1 MQIHLSPALLTSLIP
16 LAIFCLCVFV
26 PIGIVVWI
34 RGRQTRGKKNPL
46 NFDLLRSPGQ
56 SLKEEIEGISEKIAE
71 HLFVMFIVP
80 LALYTAIVSEFAL
93 TSTPPSSFLLIVY
106 LGAAV
111 GTAVVFSLK
120 IFRLMHTRTHY
131 RLGYDCELMVGQGL
145 HSLLAEGF
153 RVFHDFPGDGFN
165 IDHIAIGPTGV
176 FAIETKGRAKSS
188 KAENRNWEVRYDG
201 RQLAFPGWTE
211 TRPIT
216 QAVDQAKWLCAWLC
230 QATGSET
237 PVEPVLAVPGWYIKR
252 TGPGGLRVYNGKNPG
267 FLARGVQ
274 VLSDE
279 QIQAIAFQV
288 ERQCRA
294 VATTAYQM
302 DSAKK

>member
-16 LAIFCLCVFV
+16 LGIFCLCVFL
-26 PIGIVVWI
+26 PAGIVLWV
-34 RGRQTRGKKNPL
+34 RGRQTRGKKHPL

-56 SLKEEIEGISEKIAE
+56 SLKERIEEITEKITDYL
-71 HLFVMFIVP
+71 LFMFMGP
-80 LALYTAIVSEFAL
+80 LALYAIVVSQYL
-93 TSTPPSSFLLIVY
+93 TSTPPSSLLLIVY
-106 LGAAV
+106 IGAAV

-145 HSLLAEGF
+145 HTLLEKGF

-165 IDHIAIGPTGV
+165 IDHIAIGPMGV

-188 KAENRNWEVRYDG
+188 KAENRNWEVQCDG

-216 QAVDQAKWLCAWLC
+216 QAVDQAKWLRTWLC

-237 PVEPVLAVPGWYIKR
+237 PAEPVLAVPGWYIKR

-267 FLARGVQ
+267 FLAKGTQ
-274 VLSDE
+274 VLSPE
-279 QIQAIAFQV
+279 QIRAIAFQV
-288 ERQCRA
+288 ERQCRT
-294 VATTAYQM
+294 VATTAYPT

>member
-1 MQIHLSPALLTSLIP
+1 MQIHLSPALLTSFIP
-16 LAIFCLCVFV
+16 LGIFCLCVFL
-26 PIGIVVWI
+26 PAGIVLWV
-34 RGRQTRGKKNPL
+34 RGRQTRGKKHPL

-56 SLKEEIEGISEKIAE
+56 SLKERIEELTEKITDYL
-71 HLFVMFIVP
+71 LFMFIGP
-80 LALYTAIVSEFAL
+80 LALYAIVVSQYL
-93 TSTPPSSFLLIVY
+93 TSTPPSPFLLILY
-106 LGAAV
+106 LGVALGLSV
-111 GTAVVFSLK
+111 FFSLK
-120 IFRLMHTRTHY
+120 IFRLLRTRTHY

-145 HSLLAEGF
+145 HSLLAERF
-153 RVFHDFPGDGFN
+153 RVFHDFPADGFN

-216 QAVDQAKWLCAWLC
+216 QAVDQARWLRTWLC

-252 TGPGGLRVYNGKNPG
+252 TGPGGPRVYNGKNPTP
-267 FLARGVQ
+267 LARGAQ
-274 VLSDE
+274 LLSDE

-288 ERQCRA
+288 ERQCRT
-294 VATTAYQM
+294 VATTAYQT
-302 DSAKK
+302 DTAKK

>member
-1 MQIHLSPALLTSLIP
+1 MYA
-16 LAIFCLCVFV
+16 
-26 PIGIVVWI
+26 IVVS
-34 RGRQTRGKKNPL
+34 Q
-46 NFDLLRSPGQ
+46 
-56 SLKEEIEGISEKIAE
+56 
-71 HLFVMFIVP
+71 
-80 LALYTAIVSEFAL
+80 YL
-93 TSTPPSSFLLIVY
+93 TSTPPSPFLLILY
-106 LGAAV
+106 LGVALGLSV
-111 GTAVVFSLK
+111 FFSLK

-176 FAIETKGRAKSS
+176 FAIETKGRAKSTTV
-188 KAENRNWEVRYDG
+188 ENRNWEVRYDG

-216 QAVDQAKWLCAWLC
+216 QAVDQAKWLRTWLC

-252 TGPGGLRVYNGKNPG
+252 SGPGGLRVYNGKNPG
-267 FLARGVQ
+267 FLAKGTQ
-274 VLSDE
+274 VLSAE
-279 QIQAIAFQV
+279 QIRAIAFQV
-288 ERQCRA
+288 ERQCRT
-294 VATTAYQM
+294 VATTAYPTET
-302 DSAKK
+302 AKK

>member
-1 MQIHLSPALLTSLIP
+1 MQIHLSPAFLTGLIP
-16 LAIFCLCVFV
+16 LAIIGLCALV
-26 PIGIVVWI
+26 PAGIIIWI
-34 RGRQTRGKKNPL
+34 RSHQTRGKKNPL

-56 SLKEEIEGISEKIAE
+56 SLKERIEEINDRISDY
-71 HLFVMFIVP
+71 LTFMFMGP
-80 LALYTAIVSEFAL
+80 LALYAIVVSQYL
-93 TSTPPSSFLLIVY
+93 TSAPPSPFLLILY
-106 LGAAV
+106 LGVALGLSV
-111 GTAVVFSLK
+111 FFSLK
-120 IFRLMHTRTHY
+120 IFRLMRTRTHY

-145 HSLLAEGF
+145 HTLLAKGF

-216 QAVDQAKWLCAWLC
+216 QAVEQARWLRTWLC

-252 TGPGGLRVYNGKNPG
+252 TGSGGPRAYNGKSPD
-267 FLARGVQ
+267 FLAKGAQ
-274 VLSDE
+274 VLSAE
-279 QIQAIAFQV
+279 RIRGIAFQV
-288 ERQCRA
+288 ER
-294 VATTAYQM
+294 
-302 DSAKK
+302 

>member
-16 LAIFCLCVFV
+16 LAITGLCMCL
-26 PIGIVVWI
+26 PAGIVIWI
-34 RGRQTRGKKNPL
+34 RDRQTKGKKNPL
-46 NFDLLRSPGQ
+46 NLDLLRSPGQ
-56 SLKEEIEGISEKIAE
+56 SLKERAEEITDKIME
-71 HLFVMFIVP
+71 HLVLMLYFPMGLYIV
-80 LALYTAIVSEFAL
+80 AVTQYVL
-93 TSTPPSSFLLIVY
+93 TSTPPSSLLLILY
-106 LGAAV
+106 IGAAL

-145 HSLLAEGF
+145 HTLLAEGF
-153 RVFHDFPGDGFN
+153 RVFHDFPADGFN

-176 FAIETKGRAKSS
+176 FAIETKGRAKSTTV
-188 KAENRNWEVRYDG
+188 ENRNWEVRCDG

-216 QAVDQAKWLCAWLC
+216 QAVDQARWLRTWLC

-267 FLARGVQ
+267 FLARGAQ
-274 VLSDE
+274 VLSAE
-279 QIQAIAFQV
+279 QIRAIAFQV
-288 ERQCRA
+288 ERQCRT
-294 VATTAYQM
+294 VATTAYQT